1 MSPSSNKKILFIAPS
16 AYPLGG
22 VQTWLDYLLP
32 SLRQYNYQTV
42 IGLPS
47 DCANDAKKYLAVHP
61 MEHAEVIEGSTATT
75 EGRIAAIE
83 NLVQKVD
90 PIIVVVVNVYDV
102 YQAVNNL
109 RRDGRTTAKIV
120 ATLHGIQ
127 ADLLSGIRTNI
138 DIIDAV
144 ISTNRLTQKLVEL
157 HTGIASEQSFYAPYG
172 VPSITPKPKKEEPK
186 FRVAYV
192 GRIEEH
198 QKRIDDLLTIFSRL
212 LVELDNIEILIAG
225 SGEDMPKLK
234 SWLKEE
240 SRHASKIKYLGVLDS
255 SLVASEVYAKCDVLL
270 LTSSWETGPIVAW
283 EAMSHGVTV
292 VSSRYVGY
300 LEEGSLINQQN
311 CLLFDIG
318 DINGAVDQIL
328 NAQNFQLHTAINR
341 NALTLVETKYSI
353 KKSVDWWANCFGA
366 ISKLPTKPYSSRTPY
381 VQDHSRLTRLA
392 KSIFGFKG
400 IRYAEK
406 FRQLFI
412 RKKMTSA
419 WPHSYCRDE
428 IKLINLDEYLYKRDQ

>member
-1 MSPSSNKKILFIAPS
+1 
-16 AYPLGG
+16 
-22 VQTWLDYLLP
+22 
-32 SLRQYNYQTV
+32 V
-42 IGLPS
+42 IGLPN
-47 DCANDAKKYLAVHP
+47 DCANDAKKYLTVHP
-61 MEHAEVIEGSTATT
+61 LDHAEVIEGSTATT

-83 NLVQKVD
+83 NLIQRVD
-90 PIIVVVVNVYDV
+90 PVIVVVVNIYDA

-109 RRDGRTTAKIV
+109 RREGRTTARIV
-120 ATLHGIQ
+120 TTLHGIQ
-127 ADLLSGIRTNI
+127 ADLLSGIRANI

-157 HTGIASEQSFYAPYG
+157 HTGIANEQSFYAPYG
-172 VPSITPKPKKEEPK
+172 VPAVTSKPKKAEPI

-212 LVELDNIEILIAG
+212 LVELDNVEILIAG
-225 SGEDMPKLK
+225 SGEPKLR

-240 SRHASKIKYLGVLDS
+240 SRHTSKIKYLGVLDP
-255 SLVASEVYAKCDVLL
+255 SLVASEVYTKCDVLL

-283 EAMSHGVTV
+283 EAMSHGVTF

-300 LEEGSLINQQN
+300 LEEASLINQQN

-318 DINGAVDQIL
+318 DIDGAVAQIL
-328 NAQNFQLHTAINR
+328 YAQEVHLHNSINR
-341 NALTLVETKYSI
+341 NASTMVETRYSI
-353 KKSVDWWANCFGA
+353 KKSVEWWADCFGA
-366 ISKLPTKPYSSRTPY
+366 IIESPSKPYSSSTVY
-381 VQDHSRLTRLA
+381 IQDHSRLTQLA

-406 FRQLFI
+406 FRQIFI
-412 RKKMTSA
+412 SQKMTSA
-419 WPHSYCRDE
+419 WPHSYSHDE
-428 IKLINLDEYLYKRDQ
+428 IKLINLDQYLYHRDQ